1 MRKIEHYICEI
12 CGTEYMDRLSA
23 EKCEKFHKKPV
34 AIIKSRYVSQYQNG
48 AGYPV
53 GYPVTI
59 EVQMSDGTFKTYKR

>member
-12 CGTEYMDRLSA
+12 CGTEYKDRLSA
-23 EKCEKFHKKPV
+23 EKCEKCHKRPV

-53 GYPVTI
+53 TI

>member
-12 CGTEYMDRLSA
+12 CGTEYRDRLSA
-23 EKCEKFHKKPV
+23 EKCEKCHKKPV

-53 GYPVTI
+53 TI
-59 EVQMSDGTFKTYKR
+59 EV